1 MQSVDLSRSLFGT
14 TPDGEPIHCWT
25 LGSASGVRA
34 QVLTL
39 GGILHSLRVPDA
51 DGHPGEVVRGLAGAA
66 DYQRP
71 NPYVGAL
78 IGRYANRIAGGRFT
92 LDGRTY
98 QVPATDRGHA
108 LHGGPDGF
116 HRRLWTARPGPA
128 VQGGPVRLT
137 LELHSP
143 DGDMGFPG
151 ALDVT
156 VVHSLDPAGT
166 LAVDYRARTDR
177 PTVLNLTHHA
187 YFNLAGAARDDVLGH
202 VLTLDADRYLPVSPE
217 AIPLDG
223 PVPTAGTPF
232 DFSRPR
238 ALGERIADDDPQ
250 LTAAGGYDH
259 CWVLTPPENPTGDPA
274 APRRAAVL
282 EDPGSGRRL
291 EVWTTEPGI
300 QVYTG
305 NGLDGSLTGPDGR
318 PHGRHSA
325 VCLETQ
331 HYPDAPNR
339 PAYPTTLLR
348 PGESFHSRT
357 EFRFPRRGA

>member
-1 MQSVDLSRSLFGT
+1 MHYVDMSRSLFGT

-25 LGSASGVRA
+25 LGSTSGVRV

-39 GGILHSLRVPDA
+39 GGILHSLQVPDP
-51 DGHPGEVVRGLAGAA
+51 DGHADEVVRGLTAAA
-66 DYQRP
+66 DYQGP
-71 NPYVGAL
+71 NPFFGAL
-78 IGRYANRIAGGRFT
+78 IGRYANRIADGRFT

-108 LHGGPDGF
+108 LHGGPEGF
-116 HRRLWTARPGPA
+116 HRRLWTASP
-128 VQGGPVRLT
+128 GPVRDDLLSLT

-156 VVHSLDPAGT
+156 VVYSLDAAGT
-166 LAVDYRARTDR
+166 LAVDYSARTDR
-177 PTVLNLTHHA
+177 PTVLNLTNHA

-202 VLTLDADRYLPVSPE
+202 VLTLDADRYLPVTAQ

-238 ALGERIADDDPQ
+238 PLGERIADDDPQ

-259 CWVLTPPENPTGDPA
+259 CWVLTPPADPA
-274 APRRAAVL
+274 VPRRAAVL
-282 EDPGSGRRL
+282 EDPGSGRRM

-305 NGLDGSLTGPDGR
+305 NGLDGSFTGPDGR
-318 PHGRHSA
+318 PLGRHCA
-325 VCLETQ
+325 ICLETQ
-331 HYPDAPNR
+331 HYPDTPNR
-339 PAYPTTLLR
+339 PAYPAALLN
-348 PGESFHSRT
+348 PGEPFHTRT
-357 EFRFPRRGA
+357 EFRFPHL